1 MARPI
6 ELKFKNENGFDT
18 QKYRVEAR
26 LIVLPLPAIV
36 TAVVNNTTLHPMGS
50 IEDDVT
56 KFRVVIRAIENSTSR
71 TSSGVDVNPL
81 ILGIK
86 VSDYLTNNTVRV
98 TVNDVETFTD
108 LDNITATL
116 EGDDIIIEPRV
127 KTIIISGLLP

>member
-1 MARPI
+1 MSRPI

-56 KFRVVIRAIENSTSR
+56 KFRVVIKATEISTGRVSL
-71 TSSGVDVNPL
+71 GVDVNPL
-81 ILGIK
+81 TSGIR
-86 VSDYLTNNTVRV
+86 VSDYLQNNTIRV

-108 LDNITATL
+108 LDDITVTL
-116 EGDDIIIEPRV
+116 EGGDVILEPMI